1 MLAATTGSHAS
12 LLARLLRA
20 LVTLDVFVEVEAD
33 VFGRAALG
41 EQLQT
46 SIPGSLRNF
55 ATSRPRRRPPRL
67 ERPDRRSRRK
77 YASAR
82 CSEQLPLKR
91 LTMDEKA
98 VLVRGSKQDRD
109 IDAGHSA
116 IVLLEPIRDCQP
128 LLSNIRSRWKVPGA

>member
-1 MLAATTGSHAS
+1 MLAATTGPHAS
-12 LLARLLRA
+12 SLARLLRA
-20 LVTLDVFVEVEAD
+20 LVTLDVFVEVEAG

-55 ATSRPRRRPPRL
+55 ATYVGSEDARRAWSDLAWSVRTGGPAVNTRL
-67 ERPDRRSRRK
+67 HDV
-77 YASAR
+77 A
-82 CSEQLPLKR
+82 EQLPLKR

-98 VLVRGSKQDRD
+98 VLVRGPKQDRD

-116 IVLLEPIRDCQP
+116 IILLEPIRDCQP
-128 LLSNIRSRWKVPGA
+128 AVATQ